1 MASPNTAHSKG
12 YVFAA
17 ALILLLALAVMIL
30 KPFLIALLAAF
41 TLAYIFRPVY
51 SFLLKRIGNTW
62 ITALLVSFVILL
74 VLLVPLYFVLNSLAG
89 AIQSVGLAKDFFTG
103 GALQKLCEGRTH
115 FLCTTLDYAKNPT
128 IASYINIGFSKITD
142 YLFSLTTAFLFSIP
156 KVVLTVF
163 VTFYL
168 TFFFLKDGKQIVKKC
183 TGFLPV
189 KPHHQARILKKLNDL
204 MFAVIYGGFIV
215 AVIQAILAGIGFF
228 LFGFENILA
237 LTMLTAVASLIPF
250 VGPPLI
256 WVPVVIYRIIQASII
271 GDFTAISLSIGMAV
285 YASLIVGTIDN
296 VLKPK
301 IIGDK
306 AGVHPV
312 VILLGVLGGIT
323 VFGLVGLIIG
333 PVILAI
339 LVMFL
344 EILREEWKA

>member
-1 MASPNTAHSKG
+1 
-12 YVFAA
+12 
-17 ALILLLALAVMIL
+17 
-30 KPFLIALLAAF
+30 
-41 TLAYIFRPVY
+41 
-51 SFLLKRIGNTW
+51 
-62 ITALLVSFVILL
+62 
-74 VLLVPLYFVLNSLAG
+74 
-89 AIQSVGLAKDFFTG
+89 
-103 GALQKLCEGRTH
+103 
-115 FLCTTLDYAKNPT
+115 
-128 IASYINIGFSKITD
+128 
-142 YLFSLTTAFLFSIP
+142 
-156 KVVLTVF
+156 
-163 VTFYL
+163 
-168 TFFFLKDGKQIVKKC
+168 
-183 TGFLPV
+183 
-189 KPHHQARILKKLNDL
+189 